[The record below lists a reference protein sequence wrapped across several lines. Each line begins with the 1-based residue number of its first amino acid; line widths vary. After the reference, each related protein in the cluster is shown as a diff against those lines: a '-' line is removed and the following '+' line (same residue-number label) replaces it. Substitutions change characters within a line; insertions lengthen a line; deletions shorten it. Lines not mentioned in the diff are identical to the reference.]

1 MKAVFPDTTTILN
14 FAYVRRMGLLEDLVG
29 ANGEWC
35 AAVAQ
40 EVADWRSSPGFEDA
54 AEAGRIFGSP
64 LLPSAAEHAEIRA
77 VQGSM
82 LAPGDGARQHLG
94 EAETIVVARV
104 RFGNAL
110 FVTDDAGAKQAALAA
125 GLHPVGTGDLLDLAV
140 KTSRLE
146 QAESDGCCDA
156 LRAASRFVAR
166 WVP

>member
-1 MKAVFPDTTTILN
+1 
-14 FAYVRRMGLLEDLVG
+14 MGLLEDLVG
-29 ANGEWC
+29 ARGEWC

-40 EVADWRSSPGFEDA
+40 EVADWTGSPGFEDV
-54 AEAGRIFGSP
+54 AEAQRIFGAP
-64 LLPSAAEHAEIRA
+64 LFPSAAEHVEIRA

-94 EAETIVVARV
+94 EAETIVVARA
-104 RFGNAL
+104 RFGSAL

-146 QAESDGCCDA
+146 QSVSDGCCDT

-166 WVP
+166 WLP